1 MDGVLSLGGGCGW
14 SRDMAGLSRWGEGP
28 NWAQR
33 GWPSAGGQPSASTRD
48 VPESISNFPG
58 GGADTE
64 SIPEVAKVPVGA
76 RTGVSPPPSGPPLPR
91 RNLPNDPRSIRARAT
106 LLPRSRL
113 NSILLIT
120 KRPLVG
126 DAGSGVPGG
135 LLPRWMPANFCSVSR

>member
-1 MDGVLSLGGGCGW
+1 MWLEPRHGWALPVGRRSELGTERVAVG
-14 SRDMAGLSRWGEGP
+14 R
-28 NWAQR
+28 
-33 GWPSAGGQPSASTRD
+33 GQPSAGTRD

-58 GGADTE
+58 RGGADTE
-64 SIPEVAKVPVGA
+64 SILEVAKLPVGV
-76 RTGVSPPPSGPPLPR
+76 RTGVSPPPSSPPLTR

-126 DAGSGVPGG
+126 DADSGVPGG
-135 LLPRWMPANFCSVSR
+135 LLPRLMPANFCSVSR